1 MNFLAHLYLSGDD
14 NNLIIGNFIA
24 DMVKGNKINGYSA
37 EITRGIRLH
46 RQIDTFTDNHKIV
59 KTSKERLRSKY
70 RLYSGV
76 IVDMYYDHFLAK
88 NWELYSNHSLT
99 DYANKA
105 YTLLRKHKEMLP
117 ARAQYILPFMIDNN
131 WLVNYAHP
139 ESMSKYFGG
148 MSRRTPFRSGME
160 NAVVDLLEHYA
171 LFEQEFRS
179 FFPELMTFVED
190 QGVSHA
196 HHCAG

>member
-24 DMVKGNKINGYSA
+24 DMVKGNKINGYNP
-37 EITRGIRLH
+37 EITRGIMLH

-59 KTSKERLRSKY
+59 KVSKERLRSKY

-88 NWELYSNHSLT
+88 NWTFYSGYSLPA
-99 DYANKA
+99 YADKA
-105 YTLLRKHKEMLP
+105 YALLRKHHNILP
-117 ARAQYILPFMIDNN
+117 ARAQYILPFMTENN
-131 WLVNYAHP
+131 WLVNYANT
-139 ESMSKYFGG
+139 ESMSLYFGG
-148 MSRRTPFRSGME
+148 MSRRTPFHSGME
-160 NAVVDLLEHYA
+160 NAVEDLLEHYA
-171 LFEQEFRS
+171 LFENEFLA
-179 FFPELMTFVED
+179 FFPELMTFVEE

-196 HHCAG
+196 HHRAC